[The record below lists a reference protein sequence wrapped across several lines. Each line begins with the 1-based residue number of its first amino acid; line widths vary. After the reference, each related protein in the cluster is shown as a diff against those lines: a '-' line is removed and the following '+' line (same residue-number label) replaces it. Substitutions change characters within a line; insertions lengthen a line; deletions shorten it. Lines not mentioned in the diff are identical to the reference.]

1 MHGTREQV
9 LQFLV
14 QGKESRIEELSEAFG
29 ISPVAMRRHLDN
41 LRADGLVEARA
52 VKQATGRP
60 YYAYHATEQAR
71 GVISHEYADLLERVL
86 RSVEERDDVTEGVAR
101 RMAESVARRHLS
113 EMDDSGAP
121 EERIVRVTESLRQ
134 EGILDGW
141 RTELDGFHLVNG
153 ACPYRKAA
161 EVSKLPCESDRKAIE
176 MLLGQDVEQIN
187 RIVDGAAVC
196 EYLVHAFPGP
206 GDRKQEKQAT
216 R

>member
-9 LQFLV
+9 LQFLI
-14 QGKESRIEELSEAFG
+14 QRDESRIEELSAAFA
-29 ISPVAMRRHLDN
+29 ITPVAMRRHLEN
-41 LRADGLVEARA
+41 LRADGLVDARA

-60 YYAYHATEQAR
+60 YYAYHATDQAR

-86 RSVEERDDVTEGVAR
+86 RSVEDHDEVTEGVAR
-101 RMAESVARRHLS
+101 HMAESVARRHRS
-113 EMDDSGAP
+113 EMDADGGP

-141 RTELDGFHLVNG
+141 RTEEDGFHLVNG

-161 EVSKLPCESDRKAIE
+161 EISKLPCESDRKAIE
-176 MLLGQDVEQIN
+176 MLLGQDVEQLQ

-196 EYLVHAFPGP
+196 EYLVQAMPGQ
-206 GDRKQEKQAT
+206 GAKTEEKQAT

>member
-1 MHGTREQV
+1 MQGTRDQV
-9 LQFLV
+9 LQFLIH
-14 QGKESRIEELSEAFG
+14 GKESRIEELSEAFN
-29 ISPVAMRRHLDN
+29 ITPVAMRRHLDN

-52 VKQATGRP
+52 VKQRTGRP

-71 GVISHEYADLLERVL
+71 SVISHEYADLLERVL
-86 RSVEERDDVTEGVAR
+86 RSVEGSDEVTEGVAR
-101 RMAESVARRHLS
+101 HMAESVARRHLS
-113 EMDDSGAP
+113 EMDASGAP
-121 EERIVRVTESLRQ
+121 EDRIVRVTESLRQ

-141 RTELDGFHLVNG
+141 RTERDGFHLVNS

-176 MLLGQDVEQIN
+176 ILLGQDVEQIN

-196 EYLVHAFPGP
+196 EYLVHAFAGP
-206 GDRKQEKQAT
+206 GAIPEEKQAT